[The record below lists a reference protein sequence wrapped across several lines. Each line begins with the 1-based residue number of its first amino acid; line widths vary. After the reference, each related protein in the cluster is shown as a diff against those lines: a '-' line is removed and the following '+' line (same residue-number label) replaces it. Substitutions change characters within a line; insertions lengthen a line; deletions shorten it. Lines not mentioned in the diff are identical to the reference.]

1 MVENAVVSLEEIE
14 MTTKE
19 ALVNH
24 GASSK
29 ISTLVAQAVRSAES
43 KGNKIFGLY
52 YVESYCLQLE
62 TGRVD
67 GSVEPIVTNV
77 KSGVVRVNGRFGFA
91 QSAFKAGFDK
101 AIEVAKDNGICSYSI
116 EHTQTCTSLGYFTE
130 QLAEAGM
137 LTIGATNASAVV
149 APPGGSIPLLGT
161 NPIAMSVPNGKG
173 GVAFQFDFSTSA
185 IALGKITMAAEANQQ
200 IPLGWAV
207 DKHGNPTTDPNDA
220 LEGSLLSTGGYKGY
234 GFGLMSEILATGLS
248 GAVSAMVIGSGKTSR
263 TGGTSCHYFCA
274 YNIEAFTD
282 VEIFKD
288 NMDNMLQS
296 LKDTPPAPGHERVMY
311 PGLSESEEEEERKI
325 NGIPLHSEVV
335 EWFTDITSEL
345 TIPMVK
351 IL

>member
-43 KGNKIFGLY
+43 KGNKICGLY

-77 KSGVVRVNGRFGFA
+77 KSGVVRVDGRFGFA

-149 APPGGSIPLLGT
+149 APPGGSIPVLGT

-173 GVAFQFDFSTSA
+173 GVTFQFDFSTSA

-234 GFGLMSEILATGLS
+234 GFGLMAELLAGALTGSRLSVEVPPLKTPEGDPHDLGQFYIL
-248 GAVSAMVIGSGKTSR
+248 ID
-263 TGGTSCHYFCA
+263 
-274 YNIEAFTD
+274 IEAYDENFLQR
-282 VEIFKD
+282 VEKIAELIEVQPD
-288 NMDNMLQS
+288 ARLPGANISIPAAVEVNPELW
-296 LKDTPPAPGHERVMY
+296 LKIQKLAKKSNSR
-311 PGLSESEEEEERKI
+311 
-325 NGIPLHSEVV
+325 
-335 EWFTDITSEL
+335 
-345 TIPMVK
+345 
-351 IL
+351 